1 MTRRE
6 KKENDTIH
14 MPIYL
19 PSFVILYFEFGSENF
34 RDYKH
39 TSNGTLEYTKRNKN
53 DKSNMDSITRRQK
66 QK

>member
-19 PSFVILYFEFGSENF
+19 PSFVILYFEFGFENF
-34 RDYKH
+34 RDYIH
-39 TSNGTLEYTKRNKN
+39 TSNEGFEIYTE
-53 DKSNMDSITRRQK
+53 RQK
-66 QK
+66 